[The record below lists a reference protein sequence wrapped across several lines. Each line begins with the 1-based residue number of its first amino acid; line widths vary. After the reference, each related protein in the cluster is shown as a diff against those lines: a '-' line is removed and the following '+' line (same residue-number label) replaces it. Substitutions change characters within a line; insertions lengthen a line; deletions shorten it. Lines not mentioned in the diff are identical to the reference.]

1 MIYFVYLFSVM
12 ASPGGPNAVRT
23 SSFVLVGSHKLTLA
37 SIGKNKFPLE
47 KVLSSLCIL
56 LYIINSCTNDMIL
69 TPLAKHSECNACGRQ
84 RGRGLTTAL
93 VFTPA

>member
-56 LYIINSCTNDMIL
+56 LYINSCTNGMIL
-69 TPLAKHSECNACGRQ
+69 TPLVKLSECNACGHPRA
-84 RGRGLTTAL
+84 RGLTTAL